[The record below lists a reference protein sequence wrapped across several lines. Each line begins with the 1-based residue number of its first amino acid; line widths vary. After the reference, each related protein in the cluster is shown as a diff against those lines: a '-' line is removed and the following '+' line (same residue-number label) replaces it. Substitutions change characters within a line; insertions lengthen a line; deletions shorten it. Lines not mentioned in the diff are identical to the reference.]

1 MSHNLLKMK
10 RLIKIN
16 KIIPKF
22 IKIIPN
28 SYHIVINERKSV
40 KAYMFPSCH
49 MIYIQLSIHK
59 TKGNK
64 CSFLTR

>member
-1 MSHNLLKMK
+1 MSHNVLKMK

-28 SYHIVINERKSV
+28 SHHIVINERKSV
-40 KAYMFPSCH
+40 KAYMFSSCH
-49 MIYIQLSIHK
+49 MIYSTHNYQYIKPRAINVH
-59 TKGNK
+59 
-64 CSFLTR
+64 F